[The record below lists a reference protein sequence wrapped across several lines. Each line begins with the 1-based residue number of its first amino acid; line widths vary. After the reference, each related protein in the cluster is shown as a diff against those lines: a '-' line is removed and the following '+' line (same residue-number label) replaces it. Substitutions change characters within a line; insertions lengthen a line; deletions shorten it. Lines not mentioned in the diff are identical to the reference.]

1 MHATLRRSSLACL
14 VAVAGCGAGDPAPG
28 ATAGA
33 SAAPAAA
40 GATSSTYRTE
50 TVAEGLSTPWSLAFL
65 PDGSMLVTER
75 AGRLRVI
82 RDGRLVTEPVAG
94 VPPVYAVGQGGLFD
108 VVLDPDF
115 ASNGILY
122 LAYASGTE
130 DQNATRVARARFDG
144 AKLDDLEVIFEASP
158 TKDSNAHFG
167 GRLLFLP
174 DGTLLLT
181 LGDGFAYREKAQA
194 KDGDFGKIVRIRTDG
209 KAPEDNPFAGQAGAR
224 PEIYSLGHRT
234 VPGLVREPDRGRIYA
249 HEHGPKG
256 GDEVNVI
263 EPGRNYGWPVITYG
277 RDYSGAI
284 ISPYTEKEGMEQP
297 LVYWVPSIAPSG
309 MTLYG
314 GDLFPA
320 WKGDLLVSALAGMH
334 VRRVDLDGAGWVAGQ
349 EELYRDLGLRIR
361 DVRTA
366 PDGSLYLLTDGE
378 GGKVIRVTPAG

>member
-1 MHATLRRSSLACL
+1 MRASLRTIPAAL
-14 VAVAGCGAGDPAPG
+14 AVALGAVGGCGAGDSASG
-28 ATAGA
+28 G
-33 SAAPAAA
+33 SAAAAPPA
-40 GATSSTYRTE
+40 STPSTGFRTT

-181 LGDGFAYREKAQA
+181 LGDGFVYREKAQA

-224 PEIYSLGHRT
+224 PEIYSLGHRN
-234 VPGLVREPDRGRIYA
+234 VQGLVRDPASGRIYA

-334 VRRVDLDGAGWVAGQ
+334 VRRVDLDGDGRVAGQ
-349 EELYRDLGLRIR
+349 EELFRDLGLRIR

-378 GGKVIRVTPAG
+378 GGKVIRVEPAA